1 MIARRQTLLLL
12 AHTALTQIVVFVLRP
27 TTAYRAIELDVP
39 AAGLGVLSASFAL
52 APLVLALPSGQ
63 FVDRFGEKR
72 VMLAGSAI
80 LCLAG
85 ALFIVIGD
93 SIAGLIAASIGLG
106 TGQLCCVVGQ
116 QASIANTVGPGQH
129 DTAFGH
135 YTFAASLGQMLG
147 PAMILLFGG
156 RETIPDTARIFVWST
171 LLIVLLLGCTLL
183 LRDPPRQ
190 RRESDA
196 ASGGVRALVRIP
208 GLMRAVMASGVLL
221 AAVDITL
228 VYLPAL
234 GAERGLASGVVG
246 LLLAVRA
253 GSSMVSRFFLGHLSR
268 LVGRR
273 RLLLAS
279 FFVTAATL
287 VLAPV
292 PQPLWLLLVVVTLLG
307 FGLGVGPPLTMS
319 WVSEAAPPGL
329 RGRAIALRITGNRI
343 GQVLIPSA
351 VGVVAGGLGV
361 AGVLWATSAAL
372 VAVTFG
378 VRGLRDSATPREEE
392 VSS

>member
-12 AHTALTQIVVFVLRP
+12 VHTALTQIVVFVLRP

-63 FVDRFGEKR
+63 FVDRIGEKR
-72 VMLAGSAI
+72 VMLAGSAV

-93 SIAGLIAASIGLG
+93 SIAGLIAASIALG

-116 QASIANTVGPGQH
+116 QALIANTVGPGQH

-156 RETIPDTARIFVWST
+156 SETIPDTSRIFIGST
-171 LLIVLLLGCTLL
+171 LLLVLLLGCTFLL
-183 LRDPPRQ
+183 HDAPRQ
-190 RRESDA
+190 PR
-196 ASGGVRALVRIP
+196 ASEVVAGGVRTLLRIP
-208 GLMRAVMASGVLL
+208 GLARAVAASGVLL

-234 GAERGLASGVVG
+234 GAERGLASGVIGV
-246 LLLAVRA
+246 LLAVRA
-253 GSSMVSRFFLGHLSR
+253 ASSMVARFFLGHLSR
-268 LVGRR
+268 FVGRR
-273 RLLLAS
+273 RLLLIS
-279 FFVTAATL
+279 FFVSAASL
-287 VLAPV
+287 VAASI
-292 PQPLWLLLVVVTLLG
+292 PQPLWLLLVAVTLLG

-319 WVSEAAPPGL
+319 WVAEAAPPGL

-343 GQVLIPSA
+343 GQVLIPSS

-361 AGVLWATSAAL
+361 AGVLWGTSVAL
-372 VAVTFG
+372 VAVTLG
-378 VRGLRDSATPREEE
+378 VRDLSDSPAERTA
-392 VSS
+392 S

>member
-63 FVDRFGEKR
+63 FVDRIGEKR

-93 SIAGLIAASIGLG
+93 SIAGLIAASIALG

-116 QASIANTVGPGQH
+116 QALIANTVGPGQH

-156 RETIPDTARIFVWST
+156 RATIPDTSRIFVWST

-183 LRDPPRQ
+183 LRDRAT
-190 RRESDA
+190 A
-196 ASGGVRALVRIP
+196 AS
-208 GLMRAVMASGVLL
+208 
-221 AAVDITL
+221 
-228 VYLPAL
+228 
-234 GAERGLASGVVG
+234 
-246 LLLAVRA
+246 
-253 GSSMVSRFFLGHLSR
+253 
-268 LVGRR
+268 
-273 RLLLAS
+273 
-279 FFVTAATL
+279 
-287 VLAPV
+287 
-292 PQPLWLLLVVVTLLG
+292 
-307 FGLGVGPPLTMS
+307 
-319 WVSEAAPPGL
+319 
-329 RGRAIALRITGNRI
+329 
-343 GQVLIPSA
+343 
-351 VGVVAGGLGV
+351 
-361 AGVLWATSAAL
+361 
-372 VAVTFG
+372 
-378 VRGLRDSATPREEE
+378 
-392 VSS
+392 